1 MKYTSKVTPHGNSSY
16 SYIKF
21 INKENIYRNWN
32 SSKSSDKHQEKLTKI
47 LNKLISLE
55 DELEKL
61 TKNYTWQE
69 LANIPRLKA
78 KACIMY
84 RKENNCGLCDAYKAI
99 NEYVDNL
106 NNSRT

>member
-1 MKYTSKVTPHGNSSY
+1 MSGVITSSSF
-16 SYIKF
+16 SKLLWPGL
-21 INKENIYRNWN
+21 NAIYGKAYNDYPV
-32 SSKSSDKHQEKLTKI
+32 KSSDKPQKKLTKI